1 MCVWCV
7 CARLYTRFFGN
18 AWCAGCRRRRR
29 STNFGAPTKTTAANC
44 RRVRLRMGVLA
55 ARTVVLLACSSNNPI
70 SSHAHMR
77 TSSLSLSL
85 TMHRNEFNNI
95 NKIITRQAIRTEYR
109 IAFPCSSTTCRAAY
123 SSASTTTPPG
133 VYRLFVVHEY
143 VRVRVHVRVCVC
155 VCVVCCGERG
165 REGDRVCMTLRCTLI
180 KTEGPD
186 LPAFH

>member
-1 MCVWCV
+1 
-7 CARLYTRFFGN
+7 
-18 AWCAGCRRRRR
+18 
-29 STNFGAPTKTTAANC
+29 
-44 RRVRLRMGVLA
+44 
-55 ARTVVLLACSSNNPI
+55 
-70 SSHAHMR
+70 MR
-77 TSSLSLSL
+77 TPRLSFRL
-85 TMHRNEFNNI
+85 TIRKNEFNDI

-143 VRVRVHVRVCVC
+143 VRVRVRVRVCVC